1 MCSIFTFLHNSAG
14 TGPARLCL
22 LLLVLALLPACAR
35 RGGTGRI
42 PADPA
47 VAEATWHRFVTTAT
61 RQESLAGP
69 FRLNATLYYS
79 GKEDSQRVTAYFWG
93 NGDVKTPLPLRLDIL
108 MGPGSVMAA
117 AREDSRGLFI
127 HVPREEVVYHAEHSG
142 LLAFDL
148 PVPFSLADLSFLVT
162 GRFAPLFAPRQ
173 SDGAFAQS
181 APDAE
186 QEDGGIVYA
195 VKHARL
201 AGFLTV
207 GPDGLPNAW
216 TDGAANGWTLAIE
229 YWPDSTRTTPRKLHV
244 KNAEGREATLIVREL
259 AHPATFAPK
268 QLELAVPP
276 GTRLAPLA
284 PLAPVDVRQ

>member
-1 MCSIFTFLHNSAG
+1 MRPVFASMKNGAIPA
-14 TGPARLCL
+14 PARICL

-35 RGGTGRI
+35 QGGMGRA

-47 VAEATWHRFVTTAT
+47 IAQATWYRFVATAM
-61 RQESLAGP
+61 RQENQAGP

-79 GKEDSQRVTAYFWG
+79 GKEDSQRVTVYFWG
-93 NGDVKTPLPLRLDIL
+93 NGDVKAPLPLRLDIL

-127 HVPREEVVYHAEHSG
+127 HVPREEIVYHAENNG

-148 PVPFSLADLSFLVT
+148 PVPFSLADFSFLVT
-162 GRFAPLFAPRQ
+162 GRFAPLFAG
-173 SDGAFAQS
+173 GASAQPV
-181 APDAE
+181 PDAE
-186 QEDGGIVYA
+186 QAEGGGIIYA
-195 VKHARL
+195 VRHARL

-207 GPDGLPNAW
+207 GPDGLPSAW
-216 TDGAANGWTLAIE
+216 TDGTTNGWTLTIE
-229 YWPDSTRTTPRKLHV
+229 YWPDSTRTTPRKLHI

-259 AHPATFAPK
+259 AHPGTFAAK

-284 PLAPVDVRQ
+284 HDDVRQ

>member
-1 MCSIFTFLHNSAG
+1 MRPVFAFIKNGASTS
-14 TGPARLCL
+14 PVRLCL

-35 RGGTGRI
+35 QGGTGRV
-42 PADPA
+42 PADPT
-47 VAEATWHRFVTTAT
+47 VAQATWHRFVTTAA
-61 RQESLAGP
+61 RQENQAGP

-79 GKEDSQRVTAYFWG
+79 GKEDSQRVTVYFWG
-93 NGDVKTPLPLRLDIL
+93 NGDAKSPLPLRLDIL

-127 HVPREEVVYHAEHSG
+127 HVPREEVVYHAEDSG

-162 GRFAPLFAPRQ
+162 GRFAPLFA
-173 SDGAFAQS
+173 AQYNDQRI
-181 APDAE
+181 PDAE
-186 QEDGGIVYA
+186 QEDGGDIVYTI
-195 VKHARL
+195 KHARL
-201 AGFLTV
+201 TGFLTL
-207 GPDGLPNAW
+207 GPDGLPSAW
-216 TDGAANGWTLAIE
+216 TDGSANGWTLTIE
-229 YWPDSTRTTPRKLHV
+229 YWPDSTRTTPRKLHI

-259 AHPATFAPK
+259 AHPENFAPK